1 MTPSTSLRAG
11 PAAAAR
17 EAKRALVRLAR
28 PAAGFDAARYFRD
41 SSGLGFYNVG
51 TPRVRAMA
59 RAIADGHEDW
69 TVRDAL
75 TFADALI
82 VDKHLEVKG
91 LGIEVLARFR
101 RQFTPALLPAWKRWL
116 AKSHSAN
123 WATTD
128 AICGLLTGPLVAA
141 HPELA
146 SEVARW
152 AGDRNM
158 WVRRAAIVGLIPI
171 ARRGAALDIL
181 YRTARTLHDDDE
193 DLIQKA
199 VGWALREAGKA
210 DMDRLERYLRS
221 NGPRIPRT
229 TLRYAIERFPP
240 RQRRELLIA
249 TRPPVSH
256 GR

>member
-1 MTPSTSLRAG
+1 MSG

-17 EAKRALVRLAR
+17 DAKRALAGLAR
-28 PAAGFDAARYFRD
+28 PAGTFDAARYFRD
-41 SSGLGFYNVG
+41 SAGLGFYNVG
-51 TPRVRAMA
+51 TARVRAMA
-59 RAIADGHEDW
+59 RAITDSHRDW
-69 TVRDAL
+69 TVRDAF
-75 TFADALI
+75 TFADSLI

-91 LGIEVLARFR
+91 IGIEVLARFR

-116 AKSHSAN
+116 AKNHSAN

-128 AICGLLTGPLVAA
+128 AICGLLIGPLVAA

-146 SEVARW
+146 AGVARW
-152 AGDRNM
+152 AGNRNM

-171 ARRGAALDIL
+171 VRRGAALDIL
-181 YRTARTLHDDDE
+181 YKAARTLHDDDE

-199 VGWALREAGKA
+199 VGWALREAGKT

-240 RQRRELLIA
+240 RQRRELLAA
-249 TRPPVSH
+249 TRRPMNN